1 MSRASLGA
9 ADCGKRLS
17 IADEGVVQTAR
28 QTGERNWIC
37 LEKDERRMDAQ
48 TDRVCYIILYSLV
61 LLKKYYI
68 INSNIRKMQI
78 IPSSRRHILCNP
90 RPNLKQISR
99 TSRRGINIPFYGMHV
114 TSRSQLS

>member
-1 MSRASLGA
+1 MSRASLGV

-28 QTGERNWIC
+28 QTGERNRIC
-37 LEKDERRMDAQ
+37 LERTREGWMHKPTEC
-48 TDRVCYIILYSLV
+48 VISYYILWDFF
-61 LLKKYYI
+61 KKYYI

-90 RPNLKQISR
+90 STQSETNLEGPQ
-99 TSRRGINIPFYGMHV
+99 GED
-114 TSRSQLS
+114 

>member
-1 MSRASLGA
+1 MSRASLGV

-61 LLKKYYI
+61 LLQEILYYKFKFKI
-68 INSNIRKMQI
+68 YEKCKSSLVT
-78 IPSSRRHILCNP
+78 PSHI
-90 RPNLKQISR
+90 
-99 TSRRGINIPFYGMHV
+99 M
-114 TSRSQLS
+114 